1 LHAARWIQLVS
12 SKSHDYVFVG
22 PQPFS
27 QLCPQAEPGMVGG
40 DPDPHDDRCSRTIS
54 GVGLVVKK

>member
-1 LHAARWIQLVS
+1 VSAKIHNGVLVGMQRFRQPCLQ
-12 SKSHDYVFVG
+12 SK
-22 PQPFS
+22 P
-27 QLCPQAEPGMVGG
+27 AMVGG